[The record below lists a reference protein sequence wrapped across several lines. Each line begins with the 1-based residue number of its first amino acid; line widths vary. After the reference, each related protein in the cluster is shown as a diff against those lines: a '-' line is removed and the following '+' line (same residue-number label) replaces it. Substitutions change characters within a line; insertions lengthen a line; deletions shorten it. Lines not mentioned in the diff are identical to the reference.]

1 MDDGFRASDA
11 DRHRAV
17 ALLRDHFAAGR
28 LTPAELDERLTMA
41 LRAVTLGG
49 LRRALADLPGPAPA
63 LRHDGPL
70 ERGYRRLLAFY
81 PARYRR
87 VHEEEI
93 LAVLM
98 TGAPEGK
105 RRPGLAEAA
114 DLIVGAL
121 RVWCQPPRGG
131 VAGWRGALALISA
144 AAVLGLLAGVGFAA
158 VNPPLPTKSVSV
170 AIRLSGQAY
179 SGPAYTD
186 SQLIMERAALR
197 VRPAVSLQALQSRAL
212 SSRAFGRIVVISAQA
227 TNAAQVRVVADVAAS
242 YADYVNGKSAPRGNG
257 KAPAMLMYMTSVPL
271 RMSRLPDLLNNGGLG
286 ALCGALIGATGAVA
300 LSRPRQRFR
309 MT

>member
-1 MDDGFRASDA
+1 MDDGLRASDA
-11 DRHRAV
+11 DRRRAV

-28 LTPAELDERLTMA
+28 LTPAELDDRLTLA
-41 LRAVTLGG
+41 LRAVTFGD
-49 LRRALADLPGPAPA
+49 LRQALADLLESAPA
-63 LRHDGPL
+63 VRHDSSL

-121 RVWCQPPRGG
+121 RVWCQPSRGG

-144 AAVLGLLAGVGFAA
+144 AALLGLLAGVAFAA

-170 AIRLSGQAY
+170 AIRLSGKAY

-186 SQLIMERAALR
+186 SQLIVEHAARR
-197 VRPAVSLQALQSRAL
+197 VRPVVSPPGLQSRAQ
-212 SSRAFGRIVVISAQA
+212 SGRAFGRIVVISAPT
-227 TNAAQVRVVADVAAS
+227 TNPAQVRAVLDVAAS
-242 YADYVNGKSAPRGNG
+242 YAAYVNGKSVPAENG
-257 KAPAMLMYMTSVPL
+257 KAQAMLMYMASVPI
-271 RMSRLPDLLNNGGLG
+271 RMSRLPDLLNTGGLG

-300 LSRPRQRFR
+300 LSRPASASG
-309 MT
+309 